1 MDEEGIIQHLEELNE
16 SLEDWKRYRE
26 ITPEDLKQR
35 DKRNMVL
42 YAMLISIQAAIDLAN
57 HIIAD
62 KGLKKPSTYRESFEI
77 LADSNIIPPSL
88 ADDLSDLAGFRNVL
102 VHGYW
107 KLNLKEV
114 YSVLQKDFVFLEEFK
129 RIVRDLLRS

>member
-1 MDEEGIIQHLEELNE
+1 M
-16 SLEDWKRYRE
+16 
-26 ITPEDLKQR
+26 
-35 DKRNMVL
+35 
-42 YAMLISIQAAIDLAN
+42 
-57 HIIAD
+57 
-62 KGLKKPSTYRESFEI
+62 KKPSTYRESFEI

>member
-42 YAMLISIQAAIDLAN
+42 YAMLTSIQAAIDRAK
-57 HIIAD
+57 H
-62 KGLKKPSTYRESFEI
+62 
-77 LADSNIIPPSL
+77 SNRRQGVEKAFNLQGVI
-88 ADDLSDLAGFRNVL
+88 RNI
-102 VHGYW
+102 
-107 KLNLKEV
+107 
-114 YSVLQKDFVFLEEFK
+114 S
-129 RIVRDLLRS
+129 

>member
-42 YAMLISIQAAIDLAN
+42 YAMLTSIQAAIDLAN
-57 HIIAD
+57 HINRRQGVEKAFNLQGVI
-62 KGLKKPSTYRESFEI
+62 R
-77 LADSNIIPPSL
+77 NIS
-88 ADDLSDLAGFRNVL
+88 
-102 VHGYW
+102 
-107 KLNLKEV
+107 
-114 YSVLQKDFVFLEEFK
+114 
-129 RIVRDLLRS
+129 